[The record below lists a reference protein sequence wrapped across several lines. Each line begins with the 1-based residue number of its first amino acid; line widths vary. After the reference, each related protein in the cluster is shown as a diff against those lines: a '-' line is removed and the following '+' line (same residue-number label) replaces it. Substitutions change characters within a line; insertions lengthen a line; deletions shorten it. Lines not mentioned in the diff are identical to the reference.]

1 MKLQSL
7 FFYSGEDRKG
17 FMAAEPVIPASS
29 WHTQRKWLLPRFR
42 ADDVPCVGAIQD
54 GQHFLMLR
62 SWRMEWDNAG
72 MDTSQ
77 PAPAAL
83 PELIGERLR
92 LRAYRDDDTRAVFE
106 LYSDPQVTRYWS
118 HPAWT
123 ERRQAEDY
131 IAARKALE
139 LPAVHAWAVADRHS
153 DELVGT
159 TTLFSLNGPQ
169 RRAEIGYSLLSAHQG
184 KGYASEAL
192 RLAIGHAFDIIGLER
207 IEADIDP
214 RNLASCKLVEKLGFK
229 REGLLRQRW
238 RVNGETCD
246 SALYGLLRAE
256 FIR

>member
-1 MKLQSL
+1 MRPDLNQAGHNFPRL
-7 FFYSGEDRKG
+7 RKRH
-17 FMAAEPVIPASS
+17 A
-29 WHTQRKWLLPRFR
+29 
-42 ADDVPCVGAIQD
+42 
-54 GQHFLMLR
+54 
-62 SWRMEWDNAG
+62 EWDNAG
-72 MDTSQ
+72 MDTTPPT
-77 PAPAAL
+77 PATL
-83 PELIGERLR
+83 PELVSERLR
-92 LRAYRDDDTRAVFE
+92 LRAYLDSDTTAVFA
-106 LYSDPQVTRYWS
+106 LYSDPRVTRYWS

-131 IAARKALE
+131 VAARKALE
-139 LPAVHAWAVADRHS
+139 LPAVYAWAVADRHS

-192 RLAIGHAFDIIGLER
+192 RLAIGHAFDILGLER

-214 RNLASCKLVEKLGFK
+214 RNLASCRLVEKLGFR